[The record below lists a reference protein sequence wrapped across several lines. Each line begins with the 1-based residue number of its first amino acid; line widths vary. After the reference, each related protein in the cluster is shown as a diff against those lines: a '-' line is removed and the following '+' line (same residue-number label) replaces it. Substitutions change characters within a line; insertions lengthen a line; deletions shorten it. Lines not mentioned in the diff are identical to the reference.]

1 MTDWGAAE
9 ALTGE
14 VALLER
20 AISYTLGNLR
30 EVTPDALRR
39 PTPCREWDLRAL
51 LEHMN
56 DSLAALQE
64 ASDLGHVALGPV
76 RGSGGAASGA
86 ARAGPGTGPAADL
99 VAALRARAC
108 RLLGAWAG
116 AALHVAADDVL
127 RDCAGEAGRDM
138 VSVGGLPAPIGLV
151 AAAGAVEIAVHG
163 WDVGQACGHRRPVP
177 AQLAAE
183 MLDVVPRIVTDADR
197 PARFAEPVP
206 VPAGASPGDRLVAC
220 LGRRPG

>member
-1 MTDWGAAE
+1 MTGSRAAK

-20 AISYTLGNLR
+20 AISYTLGNLGD
-30 EVTPDALRR
+30 VTPRALTR

-56 DSLAALQE
+56 DSLTALQE

-76 RGSGGAASGA
+76 GGASGT
-86 ARAGPGTGPAADL
+86 AGTSRPADPAAEL
-99 VAALRARAC
+99 VGRLRARAC
-108 RLLGAWAG
+108 QLIGGWAG
-116 AALHVAADDVL
+116 TALRLAADDVL
-127 RDCAGEAGRDM
+127 RDCAAEIPRYV
-138 VSVGGLPAPIGLV
+138 VSVGGLPAPIVLV

-163 WDVGQACGHRRPVP
+163 WDAGQACGHRRPIP
-177 AQLAAE
+177 AQLATE
-183 MLDVVPRIVTDADR
+183 ILDVVPGIVTDADR

-206 VPAGASPGDRLVAC
+206 VPAGASPSDRLVAY